1 MVSLNLKQIEQQ
13 IEQERRIL
21 NQMAEEHGVCDYRV
35 LDQSEQ
41 LDRILDM
48 YFQCKDQN
56 NNFLTP

>member
-21 NQMAEEHGVCDYRV
+21 NQMAEEHGMRDYRV

-48 YFQCKDQN
+48 YFQYKDRN
-56 NNFLTP
+56 TNFLTP

>member
-1 MVSLNLKQIEQQ
+1 MNLKQIEQQ

-21 NQMAEEHGVCDYRV
+21 NQMAEEHGMRDYRV

-48 YFQCKDQN
+48 YFQYKDRN
-56 NNFLTP
+56 TNFLTP

>member
-21 NQMAEEHGVCDYRV
+21 NQMAEEHGMRDHRV

-48 YFQCKDQN
+48 YFQYKDRSSN
-56 NNFLTP
+56 YLVP